1 MRTSYANSS
10 THDFAE
16 ALIPQRLSLR
26 QRKPDP
32 RYVEGQR
39 VLVQAM
45 RYLAQTDPQNN
56 RAAIHLLSEHFRTNF
71 RMSDHPPLE

>member
-1 MRTSYANSS
+1 MAKLFT
-10 THDFAE
+10 
-16 ALIPQRLSLR
+16 IPVIPGRKTIQR
-26 QRKPDP
+26 QRQHKPDP

-45 RYLAQTDPQNN
+45 RYLAQTDPQSN
-56 RAAIHLLSEHFRTNF
+56 RAAIHLLSEHFRTQF

>member
-1 MRTSYANSS
+1 MAKVFTIPVLPRPKSIQRTG
-10 THDFAE
+10 
-16 ALIPQRLSLR
+16 
-26 QRKPDP
+26 KPDM

-45 RYLAQTDPQNN
+45 RYLAQTDPQSN
-56 RAAIHLLSEHFRTNF
+56 RSAIHLLSEHFRTNF

>member
-1 MRTSYANSS
+1 MAKVFT
-10 THDFAE
+10 
-16 ALIPQRLSLR
+16 IPVLPKPKLGNR

-45 RYLAQTDPQNN
+45 RYLAQTDPQSN
-56 RAAIHLLSEHFRTNF
+56 RPAIHLLSEHFRTNF
-71 RMSDHPPLE
+71 RMSDRPGLE